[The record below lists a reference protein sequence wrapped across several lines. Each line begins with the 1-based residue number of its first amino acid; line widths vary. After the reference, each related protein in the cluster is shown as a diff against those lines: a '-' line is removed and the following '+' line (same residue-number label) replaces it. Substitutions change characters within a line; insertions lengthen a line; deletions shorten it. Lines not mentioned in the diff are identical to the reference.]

1 MLKPGAITYK
11 KRYREIRQEIKR
23 ILYFCYMT
31 STSIRP
37 VMALLMICLGTSLV
51 SFAQKNSTQ
60 QKGFDSIYYYVAT
73 TLSATHIDQAI
84 RQADSLLVQ
93 SADSLQKLRSLMLL
107 ATLKKRTGQSADALA
122 LAMQGEALAG
132 KTGNDEWRL
141 RISGFLSTTFREL
154 GLTTEGKKYIG
165 IAETLSKTKL
175 DAPLMKLFI
184 HQEKAYYAIDDLRYG
199 DALQEITAAMK
210 LVPAPLGAGAQHS
223 IPVATC
229 YQLAGFCY
237 IRLDSL
243 VQAGNYL
250 HQALELLGDQE
261 TELKGFIYHNLGEL
275 ALRQKAY
282 PQAKRYLDSATAYI
296 NTSGN
301 FNLKLYTYKTLQD
314 YYSAKG
320 GHDKALQFQSQYTEL
335 LQQQAALTNRV
346 SDQLIEKFGNEL
358 KQKTTDNYILYSL
371 CVGLVIILVLSV
383 LYTLRVRKREREKYL
398 AYLDK
403 LNARKPV
410 NVIPLFAG
418 IVTEEEPDSLVQK
431 AEKEPEIME
440 PHTEPRKGLVIPKET
455 EQRLLHGLARVEAE
469 QLYLG
474 KDVTLPYIASILKT
488 NTKYLSAT
496 INKHKEKDFNGYINE
511 WRINYIV
518 DKLRQDKDYQQYKIS
533 HLAEE
538 CGFST
543 HSKFAAAF
551 KQVTGVSPSSF
562 IENLKKDQR
571 K

>member
-1 MLKPGAITYK
+1 
-11 KRYREIRQEIKR
+11 
-23 ILYFCYMT
+23 MT
-31 STSIRP
+31 NATTRR
-37 VMALLMICLGTSLV
+37 MTALLMICLGISLV
-51 SFAQKNSTQ
+51 SFAQKSDTK
-60 QKGFDSIYYYVAT
+60 QKGFDSVYYHVAT
-73 TLSATHIDQAI
+73 TLAATHIDQAI
-84 RQADSLLVQ
+84 RQADSLLLQ

-154 GLTTEGKKYIG
+154 GLKTEGKKYIA

-184 HQEKAYYAIDDLRYG
+184 HQEKAYYDINDLRYKE
-199 DALQEITAAMK
+199 ALQEIIAAIN
-210 LVPAPLGAGAQHS
+210 LLPPPGDGGAKHNI

-243 VQAGNYL
+243 VQADHYL
-250 HQALELLGDQE
+250 KQSLALLGDQE
-261 TELKGFIYHNLGEL
+261 TELKGFIYQNLGEL

-282 PQAKRYLDSATAYI
+282 PEAKRYLDSATGYI
-296 NTSGN
+296 NTSEN
-301 FNLKLYTYKTLQD
+301 FNLQLYTYKTLQE
-314 YYSAKG
+314 YYSLQG
-320 GHDKALQFQSQYTEL
+320 EHNNALQFQSKYTEL
-335 LQQQAALTNRV
+335 LQQQTALTSRV
-346 SDQLIEKFGNEL
+346 SNQLIERFGEEL
-358 KQKTTDNYILYSL
+358 KRKTTDNYILYGI
-371 CVGLVIILVLSV
+371 CVGLVIVLVLFV
-383 LYTLRVRKREREKYL
+383 LYTLRIKKREREKYL

-403 LNARKPV
+403 LKARKPV
-410 NVIPLFAG
+410 NTIPLFEG
-418 IVTEEEPDSLVQK
+418 IAVGDQPVPFEQEVEEEQES
-431 AEKEPEIME
+431 ME
-440 PHTEPRKGLVIPKET
+440 PDTEPRKGLVIPKET
-455 EQRLLHGLARVEAE
+455 EQRLLDGLSRVEAAHT
-469 QLYLG
+469 YLG
-474 KDVTLPYIASILKT
+474 KDITLPYIASILKT

-496 INKHKEKDFNGYINE
+496 INKHKEKDFNGYVNE

-518 DKLRQDKDYQQYKIS
+518 DKLRLDKNYLQYKIS

-538 CGFST
+538 CGFSS

-551 KQVTGVSPSSF
+551 KLVTGVSPSSF
-562 IENLKKDQR
+562 IENIKKDQR